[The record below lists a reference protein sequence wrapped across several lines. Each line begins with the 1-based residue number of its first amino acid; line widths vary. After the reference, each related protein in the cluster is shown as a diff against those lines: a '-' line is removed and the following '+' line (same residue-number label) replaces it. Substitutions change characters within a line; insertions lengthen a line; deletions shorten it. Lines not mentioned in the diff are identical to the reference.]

1 MAQFELERMI
11 RKVFPYWGKFGKY
24 IFIFLAV
31 LAAKWLMRKVIVMF
45 RTDQKNKRTKEEL
58 AKTEVAKT
66 KSENAPIE
74 DMTADN
80 VVQNFYYDT
89 YVNKKAEFEHV
100 PFKMPRYTSNEMEAR
115 ASKFYKDVNS
125 RRTVRTFSSDDIP
138 ENVIEEC
145 IRAAGT
151 APSGAHTQP
160 WHYVCIYNQED
171 KDAVREI
178 VEDEER
184 VNYEKRMGKDW
195 LSDLAKVGT
204 TWEKE
209 YISNAPCIVLV
220 FKAPYDINEDNTK
233 SNNWYFEASVSISV
247 GIFLCALTNAGLVTV
262 TSTPMNCGPALRR
275 LVGRPDH
282 EKLAYLLPIGFPSE
296 TATVPKLVR
305 KDLDKI
311 MTAIR

>member
-1 MAQFELERMI
+1 MAFDLERII
-11 RKVFPYWGKFGKY
+11 RTVFPYWGKFGKY
-24 IFIFLAV
+24 AFIFLAV
-31 LAAKWLMRKVIVMF
+31 LAAKYFVRKMTGMF
-45 RTDQKNKRTKEEL
+45 RKDQKAKKAKQEL
-58 AKTEVAKT
+58 AKAELKAKAQ
-66 KSENAPIE
+66 ENTPIA
-74 DMTADN
+74 DMDTDN

-89 YVNKKAEFEHV
+89 YINKVTEYEHI
-100 PFKMPRYTSNEMEAR
+100 PFKLPRYSANEMEGR
-115 ASKFYKDVNS
+115 VKKFYNDVNT
-125 RRTVRTFSSDDIP
+125 RRTVRTFSSDAVP

-171 KDAVREI
+171 KLAVREI
-178 VEDEER
+178 VEEEEK

-195 LSDLAKVGT
+195 LNDLAKVGT

-220 FKAPYDINEDNTK
+220 FKAPYDIKEDNTK

-296 TATVPKLVR
+296 EATVPNLVR

-311 MTAIR
+311 MTAIH